1 MAHRAPA
8 PARTLTPP
16 DVGPLPDLDGA
27 GADYILAWAIE
38 RFFPEI
44 AVACSMQDAVLVDLA
59 WRIEPR
65 IEVFF
70 LETGFH
76 FAETLETARQMR
88 DRYHL
93 RLVALQP
100 EANPAVYHRDG
111 YVACCAARQVRPME
125 Q

>member
-1 MAHRAPA
+1 MSPRAPA
-8 PARTLTPP
+8 
-16 DVGPLPDLDGA
+16 DVGELPDLDGA
-27 GADYILAWAIE
+27 SAEYILTWAIE

-76 FAETLETARQMR
+76 FPETLETAQKMR
-88 DRYHL
+88 DRYKAHDETDQYKTGDRVEIQEFRPISRDKRWMVT
-93 RLVALQP
+93 RLIAR
-100 EANPAVYHRDG
+100 PA
-111 YVACCAARQVRPME
+111 AE
-125 Q
+125 